1 MDFIAYSL
9 LTARLVFRLKVKKI
23 STNAIIRTAVLGF
36 FMLFGTFDLIMQLAK
51 GEAKT
56 SSTVSAFNFL
66 IIVIY
71 VRANRKI
78 MTQFGIVLYYTI
90 PILVIMLTYFL
101 IFFLLGFIL
110 FANKDRNGS
119 FVTYSEAMYTLYIL
133 FTVSNYPDVQIPYIE
148 KNRLSMLYFQAFL
161 LIGLILLSNLL
172 LAQIFMN
179 YEKVVIR

>member
-1 MDFIAYSL
+1 
-9 LTARLVFRLKVKKI
+9 
-23 STNAIIRTAVLGF
+23 
-36 FMLFGTFDLIMQLAK
+36 
-51 GEAKT
+51 
-56 SSTVSAFNFL
+56 
-66 IIVIY
+66 
-71 VRANRKI
+71 